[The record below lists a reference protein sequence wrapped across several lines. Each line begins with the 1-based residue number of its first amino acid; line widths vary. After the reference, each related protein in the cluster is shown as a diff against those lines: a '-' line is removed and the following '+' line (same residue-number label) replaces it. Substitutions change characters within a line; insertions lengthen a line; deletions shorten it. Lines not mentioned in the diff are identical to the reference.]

1 MLSRV
6 PINLRLY
13 LSWFVESHTL
23 LALSGFFALFVPLRR
38 LWPAVGNRETFIV
51 MAAVVLIVWA
61 TYCAWLV
68 FGDWW
73 YQRFLLTLLAVP
85 DAWYRRRAVSAYRA
99 GGSFVRA
106 AIVLIVV
113 SLGLYQLD
121 IAVSRGVFGNR
132 EGRRR
137 FVDAAELVRRV
148 TEPNSAI
155 ASLDH
160 SGSLRYYG
168 GRMTINFGSVPD
180 QSFDAVVDWLSEH
193 GVRTYLA
200 IEEWELPE
208 IRQRFST
215 NRCMRVLDGPPVAV
229 LEWPG
234 KMQLFDLTGTRQE
247 KEPIVAR
254 PAPGPLSTAR
264 PVAPPRLVLSPAP

>member
-1 MLSRV
+1 MWQLTAFVAALVPGVIAVALLNAQLYGSPLSSGYGHWSELFVLSRV

-23 LALSGFFALFVPLRR
+23 LALSGVFALFVPLRW
-38 LWPAVGNRETFIV
+38 LWPAVDNRETFIV
-51 MAAVVLIVWA
+51 MAAVVVIVWA

-73 YQRFLLTLLAVP
+73 YQRFLLSSWPFLMLGTGAV
-85 DAWYRRRAVSAYRA
+85 AVSAYRA
-99 GGSFVRA
+99 GGRFVRA
-106 AIVLIVV
+106 VIVLIVV

-148 TEPNSAI
+148 TEPNSVI

-168 GRMTINFGSVPD
+168 GLMTINFRFGSRSVVRRRRRLAQRTRRAHVPG
-180 QSFDAVVDWLSEH
+180 H
-193 GVRTYLA
+193 
-200 IEEWELPE
+200 
-208 IRQRFST
+208 
-215 NRCMRVLDGPPVAV
+215 
-229 LEWPG
+229 
-234 KMQLFDLTGTRQE
+234 
-247 KEPIVAR
+247 
-254 PAPGPLSTAR
+254 
-264 PVAPPRLVLSPAP
+264 

>member
-1 MLSRV
+1 M
-6 PINLRLY
+6 
-13 LSWFVESHTL
+13 
-23 LALSGFFALFVPLRR
+23 
-38 LWPAVGNRETFIV
+38 
-51 MAAVVLIVWA
+51 
-61 TYCAWLV
+61 
-68 FGDWW
+68 
-73 YQRFLLTLLAVP
+73 
-85 DAWYRRRAVSAYRA
+85 
-99 GGSFVRA
+99 
-106 AIVLIVV
+106 
-113 SLGLYQLD
+113 
-121 IAVSRGVFGNR
+121 
-132 EGRRR
+132 
-137 FVDAAELVRRV
+137 RRV

-168 GRMTINFGSVPD
+168 GLMTINFGSVPD

-215 NRCMRVLDGPPVAV
+215 NRCMRVLDGPPVAI

-254 PAPGPLSTAR
+254 PAPGSLSTAR
-264 PVAPPRLVLSPAP
+264 PVAPVRIVLSPAP